1 MIFLRFLFLI
11 LILSCSTSIGFL
23 LSKKYSD
30 RLNELVTIDKL
41 MQIMK
46 NKIKF
51 TRKPLIDILREISNI
66 KENDYISELFLDI
79 SKNLDKKTV
88 IDAWNESIEEKKT
101 YLNLNSEDINLIKSL
116 SSILGKTDIDGQ
128 MSGINQFSTLLKV
141 QIMEA
146 EREKNKNA
154 KMYKSL
160 GTIVGLAL
168 VIMLI

>member
-79 SKNLDKKTV
+79 SKNLEKKTV